1 MYIFFVYKEIAAMK
15 IKIYRYI
22 IYFNTNEYII
32 PNIKK
37 LHIYLSE
44 SVQSSSSLSERL
56 FTTLN
61 FLLPSTSTT
70 SLEENSTTISRRRLC
85 LLRGFNTTFSD
96 HSFPGNNGCL

>member
-1 MYIFFVYKEIAAMK
+1 MEYIHVYKEIAAMK
-15 IKIYRYI
+15 IKIYNT
-22 IYFNTNEYII
+22 YFNTNKYII

-37 LHIYLSE
+37 IHIILSE
-44 SVQSSSSLSERL
+44 SVHFSSSLSERL

-70 SLEENSTTISRRRLC
+70 SLEENSTTISRRRMY